1 MLTLDQYRTLPH
13 VVRYSRGSLQTTFEH
28 QFLDQAAVSR
38 NVSIVVP
45 AFTLVPRL
53 VVGTQRI
60 ATVHARL
67 AELYA
72 RTLPIQPAAHGP
84 WRYAGSPRPGAAPR

>member
-1 MLTLDQYRTLPH
+1 
-13 VVRYSRGSLQTTFEH
+13 
-28 QFLDQAAVSR
+28 
-38 NVSIVVP
+38 
-45 AFTLVPRL
+45 LVPRL

-72 RTLPIQPAAHGP
+72 RALPIRVLALPIAFPALTEVVEWHYHEEDDPCLVWFRQMIVRRTALLFDV
-84 WRYAGSPRPGAAPR
+84 AA

>member
-1 MLTLDQYRTLPH
+1 
-13 VVRYSRGSLQTTFEH
+13 
-28 QFLDQAAVSR
+28 
-38 NVSIVVP
+38 VP

-72 RTLPIQPAAHGP
+72 RTLPIRVLAPPIAFPALTEVVEWHYHEEDDPCLVWFRQMIVRRTA
-84 WRYAGSPRPGAAPR
+84 SLFDVAA